1 VLEAIF
7 IAFAASV
14 GSTFSALEM
23 DLFEFDLF
31 ELVGLLDMLELDLFE
46 LDLFELD
53 LFELDTATE
62 AGKSE
67 PEVTLT
73 AFVITAVLR
82 GSLASVIVPCGSTYR
97 TVGTPDTGFCAAIG
111 VSLYVDA
118 SILIILALRPWVPQ
132 SFFQI
137 GM

>member
-1 VLEAIF
+1 MALDAIF
-7 IAFAASV
+7 IALD

-23 DLFEFDLF
+23 DLLDPFK
-31 ELVGLLDMLELDLFE
+31 VGLLDIFA
-46 LDLFELD
+46 LD
-53 LFELDTATE
+53 LFELDTDTE

-67 PEVTLT
+67 PDVTLT
-73 AFVITAVLR
+73 ALVMTSVLR
-82 GSLASVIVPCGSTYR
+82 GSLASVIVPSVSTYK
-97 TVGTPDTGFCAAIG
+97 TVGTPDTGFCSANG
-111 VSLYVDA
+111 VVLYVDA

>member
-1 VLEAIF
+1 MALDAIF
-7 IAFAASV
+7 IALD
-14 GSTFSALEM
+14 GSTFRALEM
-23 DLFEFDLF
+23 
-31 ELVGLLDMLELDLFE
+31 DLFE

-53 LFELDTATE
+53 LFVLDLFVLDLFVLDLFELDTDTE

-73 AFVITAVLR
+73 ALVMTSVLR
-82 GSLASVIVPCGSTYR
+82 GSLASVIVPSVSTYS
-97 TVGTPDTGFCAAIG
+97 TVGTPDTGFCAANG

-137 GM
+137 GMYVVQ